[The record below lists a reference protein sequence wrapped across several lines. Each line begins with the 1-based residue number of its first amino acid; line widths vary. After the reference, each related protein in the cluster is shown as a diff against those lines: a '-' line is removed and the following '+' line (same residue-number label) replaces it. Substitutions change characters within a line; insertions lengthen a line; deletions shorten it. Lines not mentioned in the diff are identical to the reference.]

1 MDHAREDREV
11 RVRGK
16 GGLVQRIL
24 TRGRPGRRTVAER
37 QEAVL
42 ALLSGKSSV
51 DQVARQ
57 YGVLPETV
65 LGWRDA
71 ALEGISAAL
80 VQGDG
85 RTERERALEKELR
98 ELKEAFGRVSIE
110 RALAVKA
117 VEEWKEQ
124 TRPSRPA
131 RSRR

>member
-1 MDHAREDREV
+1 MKKPDDKTKDAIKTCGETDPAV
-11 RVRGK
+11 
-16 GGLVQRIL
+16 
-24 TRGRPGRRTVAER
+24 TRGRPGRRTAVER

-42 ALLSGKSSV
+42 ALLSGRSSV

-65 LGWRDA
+65 LGWRDT

-110 RALAVKA
+110 RALAIKA

>member
-1 MDHAREDREV
+1 MKKPDEKTKDAT
-11 RVRGK
+11 K
-16 GGLVQRIL
+16 TGGETEPTV
-24 TRGRPGRRTVAER
+24 TRGRPGRRTAAER

-71 ALEGISAAL
+71 ALEGISAAP

-110 RALAVKA
+110 RALAIKA